1 MAIDKLQRFRNVE
14 YDYKDQH
21 DSFVARGLH
30 LNELNDKLSMTID
43 EVNNLIENPGQAYTF
58 EGGLTESSGTV
69 ELGGTLTGIT
79 TLSYDHT
86 ANFII
91 SGARTGLG
99 ASRGQFTYNNL
110 VFSVSPS
117 EPHDP
122 GNASD
127 LTLNSSGAYLRWYNP
142 GYTASGISFTST
154 AMQVIDSINT
164 KGLVYS
170 ANYDTAGVLDDNWIP
185 SYRAVK
191 AYADSVGGG
200 GGVTIGTDNQIPYV
214 NLAGDDFEYSANF
227 TYNGNDLIVDGNI
240 YTGTNG
246 DHIGLDSSNYISG
259 IRTAGGRLDLYGG
272 DSRGI
277 VIQASNVGFDKYIY
291 PTGTSGTLDM
301 GTASLFWRYTYSTR
315 FYVDSTA
322 YISYSGTEIQFTDGV
337 SGTVSL
343 SSLAG
348 GGGVTMTNGVD
359 NRITTASGASSING
373 EANLTF
379 NGTLLTV
386 TGNLYISGATV
397 NFTGLGS
404 DDTEDHV
411 IAIDDTTGLLTKRS
425 VASMST
431 GGTVTSVGLT
441 AGNLIDLSGT
451 NPITSSGTIT
461 IDVDLSELAT
471 SVTNG
476 DGDYFVV
483 VDSTNGQHKLT
494 KSNINLSGF
503 SNDAGWTSNAGTVTS
518 VSGTGSVDGITL
530 SGTVTGSGNLT
541 LSGNINVGSVTGTL
555 PVGNGGT
562 GLTTVGANY
571 ILTGNGTAALTAESG
586 LTYNGSTLAVTG
598 AITATGEI
606 TAYSSDERLKTDIVR
621 IIDPIGK
628 VKRLN
633 GVIYKWRQ
641 DVCKSVGF
649 APARPVEIGMIAQNL
664 QSVIPDAVDFAP
676 FDRDWEGNSISGED
690 YLTVRL
696 EKVVPLLLEA
706 IKELSDEVDRL
717 KGK

>member
-1 MAIDKLQRFRNVE
+1 MAIDKLDKFRNIV

-30 LNELNDKLSMTID
+30 LNEINDKLSMVID
-43 EVNNLIENPGQAYTF
+43 EVNSGSITVGNPNEIPYSNATGDGFNYTNTFTFDGTDFTLGNLGIRGDSSNPWIEYAGTYAFRILMGSGSTNMVLATF
-58 EGGLTESSGTV
+58 ANTGFSGPYSDIT
-69 ELGGTLTGIT
+69 LGGTHVDMTLFNGSQSSDIT
-79 TLSYDHT
+79 ISYSNMRVRD
-86 ANFII
+86 NI
-91 SGARTGLG
+91 
-99 ASRGQFTYNNL
+99 
-110 VFSVSPS
+110 
-117 EPHDP
+117 
-122 GNASD
+122 
-127 LTLNSSGAYLRWYNP
+127 NS
-142 GYTASGISFTST
+142 
-154 AMQVIDSINT
+154 
-164 KGLVYS
+164 KGLEYA
-170 ANYDTAGVLDDNWIP
+170 ANYDAVGVLDDDWIP

-200 GGVTIGTDNQIPYV
+200 SVNYGSQRGDIPTTNTTLDGFEYTTGLRMFGAQLSVFGSGSFFSGSDYANVAHNLYQIYYDTGYYFRNGRAGGYMGFVTNNRVGSDANSSLLLHADGSVSMALLGSDDTEDHLLAIDDTTGLITKRSVASLPTGGGVSFGTTTQIPYM
-214 NLAGDDFEYSANF
+214 NAGGTDFLY
-227 TYNGNDLIVDGNI
+227 
-240 YTGTNG
+240 
-246 DHIGLDSSNYISG
+246 SSN
-259 IRTAGGRLDLYGG
+259 L
-272 DSRGI
+272 
-277 VIQASNVGFDKYIY
+277 V
-291 PTGTSGTLDM
+291 
-301 GTASLFWRYTYSTR
+301 
-315 FYVDSTA
+315 
-322 YISYSGTEIQFTDGV
+322 
-337 SGTVSL
+337 
-343 SSLAG
+343 
-348 GGGVTMTNGVD
+348 
-359 NRITTASGASSING
+359 
-373 EANLTF
+373 F

-386 TGNLYISGATV
+386 TGNLYVSGATV

-411 IAIDDTTGLLTKRS
+411 VAIDDTTGLLTKRS

-431 GGTVTSVGLT
+431 GGTVTSVGFT

-461 IDVDLSELAT
+461 ISVDLSELAT

-606 TAYSSDERLKTDIVR
+606 TAYSSDRRLKMDVNR
-621 IIDPIGK
+621 IIDPLTK
-628 VKRLN
+628 VKNLN
-633 GVIYKWRQ
+633 GVIYAWDPLACSK
-641 DVCKSVGF
+641 VGF
-649 APARPVEIGMIAQNL
+649 VPARTHEIGMIAQNL
-664 QSVIPDAVDFAP
+664 QSVIPDAVAPAP
-676 FDRDWEGNSISGED
+676 FDLDEYGNSISGED

-696 EKVVPLLLEA
+696 EKVVPLLIEA
-706 IKELSDEVDRL
+706 IKELSEEVDRL